1 MTIRTS
7 IRPSFTSSHISQ
19 LTISS
24 QLQVMGVINTT
35 PDSFSDG
42 GKFDSFDAA
51 FAGARQMIA
60 DGADILDIGGESTR
74 PGSLAVDSQQ
84 ELDRTIPLIRAIRQV
99 SDIPISIDTNKSVVM
114 RAAIDAGANIIN
126 SIWALQLEDS
136 LQVAAE
142 LSVPVCLMHMQG
154 SPDTMQHKP
163 SYDDV
168 VSEVLEFLRARI
180 DAAVDAGIARQ
191 NIIVDPGFGF
201 GKTLEHNLLLLKSLT
216 EFRKLGVPVLAGM
229 SRKGMIGAILDKP
242 ADQRLYG
249 SLSVAVIAAMQGVD
263 ILRVHDVAETVDA
276 LAMVR
281 ALREV
286 EK

>member
-1 MTIRTS
+1 M
-7 IRPSFTSSHISQ
+7 SQ

-24 QLQVMGVINTT
+24 QLQIMGVINTT

-42 GKFDSFDAA
+42 GKFDSFEKA
-51 FAGARQMIA
+51 FARARQMIA
-60 DGADILDIGGESTR
+60 EGADILDIGGESTR
-74 PGSLAVDSQQ
+74 PGSLAVDPQQ
-84 ELDRTIPLIRAIRQV
+84 EMDRTIPLIQAIRQV
-99 SDIPISIDTNKSVVM
+99 SDIPISIDTNKSAVM
-114 RAAIDAGANIIN
+114 REAIDAGASIIN

-154 SPDTMQHKP
+154 SPETMQHEP
-163 SYDDV
+163 SYEDV
-168 VSEVLEFLRARI
+168 VSEVLNFLKMRI
-180 DAAVDAGIARQ
+180 DAAVDAGIARH

-201 GKTLEHNLLLLKSLT
+201 GKTLEHNLLLLKSLG
-216 EFRKLGVPVLAGM
+216 EFRKLGVSVLAGM

-242 ADQRLYG
+242 VDQRLYG
-249 SLSVAVIAAMQGVD
+249 SLSVAVIAAIQGAD

-286 EK
+286 KS

>member
-1 MTIRTS
+1 MTTRIST
-7 IRPSFTSSHISQ
+7 RPSFTNPHIAQ

-51 FAGARQMIA
+51 LAGARQMVA

-74 PGSLAVDSQQ
+74 PGSQAVGPQQ

-126 SIWALQLEDS
+126 SIWALQQEDS

-154 SPDTMQHKP
+154 SPGTMQHKP
-163 SYDDV
+163 SYVDV
-168 VSEVLEFLRARI
+168 VSEVLDFLRARI

-201 GKTLEHNLLLLKSLT
+201 GKTLEHNLLLLKSLP
-216 EFRKLGVPVLAGM
+216 EFRKLGVPVLVGM

-249 SLSVAVIAAMQGVD
+249 SLSVAVIAAMQGAD

-286 EK
+286 E